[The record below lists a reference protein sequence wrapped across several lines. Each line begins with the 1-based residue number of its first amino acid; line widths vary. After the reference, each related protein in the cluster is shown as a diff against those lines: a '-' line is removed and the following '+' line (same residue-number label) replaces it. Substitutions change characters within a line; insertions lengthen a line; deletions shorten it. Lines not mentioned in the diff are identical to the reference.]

1 MIATQLKNNLVGF
14 ASPSLRVHEVSRLAV
29 ELQATKRFSAERKE
43 K

>member
-1 MIATQLKNNLVGF
+1 MIPTQHKNNLIGF
-14 ASPSLRVHEVSRLAV
+14 AAPSLKSHEVSRLAV